1 MLSLAII
8 SNPVSIFL
16 IVLVIILLAPVIL
29 NKLHVPHIIGMIAAG
44 VLVGPYG
51 FNILDRDSSFE
62 IFGQVGL
69 LYLMFLAG
77 LEIDMYRLKMNLGRG
92 FIFGLLT
99 FLVPTALGLVTSRYI
114 LNLDWI
120 TSALLAAMYASHT
133 LISYPVVARFGITKS
148 PAVLIAIVG
157 TIMAVVGGLLTIAA
171 AVNIH
176 NAGEF
181 QMSAIG
187 ALVGNSLLYL
197 AGVIYLYP
205 RITRWFFKTYSDPVT
220 QFVFILAMVFLS
232 AQIARFIGLE
242 AVLGAFLGGLVL
254 NRYVPSGS
262 ALMSRIEFVGNALFI
277 PYFLIG
283 VGMMI
288 NIRVIMSQDTLSVAG
303 IMLAVALVSKWI
315 PAWITQKIY
324 GMDGNDRRVIFGLT
338 TAHTAVALAVVT
350 IGYNM
355 TGADGSHKIDSTILN
370 GTILV
375 ILITCAIAPLV
386 TSPSAAKI
394 KIRMM
399 DSGED
404 SEESA
409 KGKKRNTLIPIANP
423 TTALPLVELALMM
436 QPADEEERDSIF
448 ALHVRNDNS
457 ATSKA
462 IGRNA
467 LDIAS
472 QVAGTIG
479 SSLTPIERYDLN
491 TVTGVINVIEER
503 DISTIVLG
511 MHRKTTVIDSFFGAK
526 VEGLLKATNKMLVI
540 SRSYIPINT
549 VTRIVVSVPNKAQF
563 ETGFRRW
570 VSGLGNLAR
579 QLSCKLIFCCHPDV
593 NAYIKAVMHQHKL
606 AVRLEF
612 RNVQEWD
619 DFILLSNRIQDD
631 DLFVYVS
638 ARANSVSYSSEMVEV
653 PSFLQKYFSHN
664 NLMVIYPEQFGDEST
679 VFSFSD
685 PLASDVTLAPVP
697 LFVKVSAWW
706 RKVTGS
712 HQEKER
718 DIDI

>member
-1 MLSLAII
+1 MMTLAIV

-16 IVLVIILLAPVIL
+16 IVLVIILLAPVFL

-62 IFGQVGL
+62 VFGQVGL

-77 LEIDMYRLKMNLGRG
+77 LEIDMYRLKLNLKRG
-92 FIFGLLT
+92 FVFGLLT
-99 FLVPTALGLVTSRYI
+99 FLIPSAFGLLTSRYI
-114 LNLDWI
+114 MNLDWI

-148 PAVLIAIVG
+148 PAVLISIVG
-157 TIMAVVGGLLTIAA
+157 TIMAVVGGLMTIAV

-176 NAGEF
+176 SVGEF
-181 QMSAIG
+181 QLSALGTLIG
-187 ALVGNSLLYL
+187 KSLLYL
-197 AGVIYLYP
+197 LGVVYIYP
-205 RITRWFFKTYSDPVT
+205 RLTRWFFKSYSDHVT
-220 QFVFILAMVFLS
+220 QFVFILAMVFMS

-288 NIRVIMSQDTLSVAG
+288 NVSVIMSQGTLSVAG
-303 IMLAVALVSKWI
+303 IMLAVALVSKWL
-315 PAWITQKIY
+315 PAYITQKIY
-324 GMDGNDRRVIFGLT
+324 SMDRYSRRVIFGLT

-350 IGYNM
+350 IGYQM
-355 TGADGSHKIDSTILN
+355 TNADGSHMIGETILN

-375 ILITCAIAPLV
+375 ILVTCAIAPLV
-386 TSPSAAKI
+386 TSPAAAKI
-394 KIRMM
+394 KIKMV

-404 SEESA
+404 AAQEENHR
-409 KGKKRNTLIPIANP
+409 KGNTLIPIANP
-423 TTALPLVELALMM
+423 TTAYPLVELALMM
-436 QPADEEERDSIF
+436 QPSDDYKRDSLY

-457 ATSKA
+457 LSSKA

-467 LDIAS
+467 LDIAM

-479 SSLTPIERYDLN
+479 VNLTPIERYDLN
-491 TVTGVINVIEER
+491 IVTGVINVIEER
-503 DISTIVLG
+503 DINTVILG
-511 MHRKTTVIDSFFGAK
+511 MHRKTTVIDSFFGSK

-540 SRSYIPINT
+540 SRCYIPVNT
-549 VTRIVVSVPNKAQF
+549 ITRIVVYVPEKAQF

-570 VSGLGNLAR
+570 VTALGNLAR
-579 QLSCKLIFCCHPDV
+579 QLSCKILFCC
-593 NAYIKAVMHQHKL
+593 NAELNQYITAVISQQQL
-606 AVRLEF
+606 AIRLGFIEMQD
-612 RNVQEWD
+612 RD
-619 DFILLSNRIQDD
+619 DFILLSNKIQDD

-638 ARANSVSYSSEMVEV
+638 ARANSVSYSADMVEV
-653 PSFLQKYFSHN
+653 PTFLQKYFTHN
-664 NLMVIYPEQFGDEST
+664 NLMVIYPEQFGEEPS

-685 PLASDVTLAPVP
+685 PMASDITLAPVP
-697 LFVKVSAWW
+697 MLVKLGGWW
-706 RKVTGS
+706 RKLTGAKS
-712 HQEKER
+712 DKQR